1 VGLSEA
7 DADALDELV
16 VSYSQAQIG
25 KSPIAYS
32 RLSAGMRLDDNND
45 GPEDFSLQDASR
57 ISQSASQNSRFQED
71 DDVPQ
76 SQNEDD
82 APESERAAPPKYSA
96 ADIAQQL
103 KAAAEEL
110 LRKC

>member
-1 VGLSEA
+1 MGLSAA
-7 DADALDELV
+7 DADALDVLEN
-16 VSYSQAQIG
+16 SYSQAQIV

-32 RLSAGMRLDDNND
+32 RMSAGMRLDDND
-45 GPEDFSLQDASR
+45 GGREEFSSQDASR
-57 ISQSASQNSRFQED
+57 ISQSASQNSRLQEEHED
-71 DDVPQ
+71 S
-76 SQNEDD
+76 SQYEDD